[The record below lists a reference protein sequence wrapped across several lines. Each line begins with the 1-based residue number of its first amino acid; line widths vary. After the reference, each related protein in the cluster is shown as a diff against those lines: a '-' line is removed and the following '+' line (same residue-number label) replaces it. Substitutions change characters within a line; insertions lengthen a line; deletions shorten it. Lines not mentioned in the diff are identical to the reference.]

1 MSIETTKLTIRLPV
15 QDVAF
20 VKQYAKDHGVT
31 VTEVI
36 DRYLRRMREL
46 ESHTPSPALEAI
58 TGIIPDDIDA
68 RTEYREHQL
77 RKHRS

>member
-1 MSIETTKLTIRLPV
+1 MSVETSKLTIRLPV

-20 VKQYAKDHGVT
+20 VKQYAKEHGVT

-58 TGIIPDDIDA
+58 TGLSPAEVDA
-68 RTEYREHQL
+68 RTEYRDYRS
-77 RKHRS
+77 RKHDS

>member
-15 QDVAF
+15 QGVAF
-20 VKQYAKDHGVT
+20 VKQYAKDHGGT

-36 DRYLRRMREL
+36 NRYLRRMREL
-46 ESHTPSPALEAI
+46 ELHTPCPALDAI
-58 TGIIPDDIDA
+58 TGLVPAEIDA

-77 RKHRS
+77 KKHQS